1 MSFLYNSWYAV
12 GWSEDFRDVPHRLKV
27 LGQSVAIFRLSKG
40 EVVAINDVCPHRF
53 ASLSDGVIIEDTLR
67 CPYHGLQFDR
77 SGQCVHNP
85 HGDGMIPPGARV
97 RAFPLVERH
106 HALWI
111 WMGSP
116 EAANVSLIPDFS
128 LYDRDDIASSRGYL
142 SVATNYELVN
152 DNLLDLSHAAFLHPF
167 LTTSGFAG
175 RTRTEVKQ
183 DGTTVRCMMW
193 NDDEPITPLF
203 SLVWNSAAERG
214 DMRTHMHWTAPSN
227 LLLDVGVT
235 EVGAGP
241 EAGPWLPSAHLL
253 TPETEN
259 STHYFWMVGRNCQQ
273 DNAELGQVIHDGIAR
288 AFTTEDEPM
297 IVRVA
302 ENMAGRDFWS
312 MRPAIL
318 PGDGAAIRARRL
330 LAKMIRD
337 ENSMNLQAAE

>member
-1 MSFLYNSWYAV
+1 MGFLYGAWYVA
-12 GWSEDFRDVPHRLKV
+12 GWAEDVRAAPRRMRV
-27 LGQSVAIFRLSKG
+27 LGQAVALFRLANG
-40 EVVAINDVCPHRF
+40 EVVALDDVCPHRF
-53 ASLSDGVIIEDTLR
+53 ASLSDGIVIEDRLR
-67 CPYHGLQFDR
+67 CPYHGLQFDQL
-77 SGQCVHNP
+77 GQCVHNP
-85 HGDGMIPPGARV
+85 HGDGSIPPSARI

-116 EAANVSLIPDFS
+116 MAADASLIPDFS
-128 LYDRDDIASSRGYL
+128 LYDREDIASSRGYL
-142 SVATNYELVN
+142 SVATNYELVT

-167 LTTSGFAG
+167 LTTPGFAG
-175 RTRTEVKQ
+175 RTRTEVRQEKH
-183 DGTTVRCMMW
+183 TVRCLMW

-203 SLVWNSAAERG
+203 SLVWDSAAERG
-214 DMRTHMHWTAPSN
+214 DMRTHMHWNAPCN

-235 EVGAGP
+235 EVGAEP

-253 TPETEN
+253 TPETED
-259 STHYFWMVGRNCQQ
+259 STHYFWMVGRNRQQ
-273 DNAELGQVIHDGIAR
+273 DNTELGQAIHDGIAR

-318 PGDGAAIRARRL
+318 PGDSAAIRARRL
-330 LAKMIRD
+330 LAKMIR
-337 ENSMNLQAAE
+337 EESSVVSQAAE